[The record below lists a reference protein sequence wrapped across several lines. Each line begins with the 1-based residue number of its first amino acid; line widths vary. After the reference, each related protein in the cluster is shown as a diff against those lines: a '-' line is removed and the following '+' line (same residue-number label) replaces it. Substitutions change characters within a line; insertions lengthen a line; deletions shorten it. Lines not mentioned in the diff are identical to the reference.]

1 MPSINSTFFT
11 VTYIE
16 EVVGRPVRA
25 HRVMRVL
32 PYLDF
37 HTTPESQADIVR
49 PPADPLAEA
58 PRCTEEKTAS
68 ASAVSLGSWPAE
80 VPSVDFAC
88 QRALWQAAAEI
99 RAHCRPQPG
108 DNHDAWRCD
117 VDLDC
122 HGPMAVVRVRSAVRG
137 PSVLPYSI
145 NPRRNNTIG
154 FPEKPSME
162 HLPTEE
168 EMQRLPLRCS
178 LVVPS
183 RANAFVLE
191 TSLLDYFAYTDRVVA
206 LDVKREREFAPVC
219 EGTGPH
225 SPEMAKHLLQNT
237 HRAWLIGAGAKPDDF
252 SKDDAFV
259 EVSPLLSYEGE
270 GLGQRGVNLK
280 FPTHLI
286 SSEEQASQEAASD
299 PSNVETDVGDGLDT
313 RLFYLQEYPQRLQM
327 SQSHAPQ
334 FRTNSRPTISPESP
348 QKRTL
353 STAVDGNSLA
363 GVDESS
369 NRALPLPL
377 LWQDALGL
385 PAPPALPSPLSNAA
399 QALQSQL
406 SWRFPQ
412 R

>member
-1 MPSINSTFFT
+1 
-11 VTYIE
+11 
-16 EVVGRPVRA
+16 
-25 HRVMRVL
+25 
-32 PYLDF
+32 
-37 HTTPESQADIVR
+37 
-49 PPADPLAEA
+49 
-58 PRCTEEKTAS
+58 
-68 ASAVSLGSWPAE
+68 VSLGSWPPE
-80 VPSVDFAC
+80 TPSADFAC
-88 QRALWQAAAEI
+88 QRALLQAAAEI

-108 DNHDAWRCD
+108 DSQEAWRCD
-117 VDLDC
+117 VDLDTN
-122 HGPMAVVRVRSAVRG
+122 GPVAVVRVRSAARG
-137 PSVLPYSI
+137 PTVLPYSI
-145 NPRRNNTIG
+145 NPRRSNALG
-154 FPEKPSME
+154 FTESRPVVDHM
-162 HLPTEE
+162 PTEE
-168 EMQRLPLRCS
+168 EMLQLPLRCS

-225 SPEMAKHLLQNT
+225 SPETAKHLLQNA
-237 HRAWLIGAGAKPDDF
+237 HRAWLIGAGARPDDF
-252 SKDDAFV
+252 SKENASV

-270 GLGQRGVNLK
+270 GLGQRGVNLQ
-280 FPTHLI
+280 FPCHLV
-286 SSEEQASQEAASD
+286 SAEEQAAQENETD
-299 PSNVETDVGDGLDT
+299 PSNVETDVADGLDT

-334 FRTNSRPTISPESP
+334 FRTNSRATVSPESP

-353 STAVDGNSLA
+353 STSVDGNSPA
-363 GVDESS
+363 VDESS

-399 QALQSQL
+399 QALQNQL